1 MTLGKAKLIQII
13 LLVIC
18 CITFII
24 GLGLSMRA
32 GEERA
37 HDLSKVKVGLESKE
51 VYFNPD
57 ERGYRNGAY
66 HIRLHY
72 VIQNNT
78 RSTICTVY
86 VETVVYDQNG
96 KELGTIKTNF
106 GEGSNEGLWLKPGQ
120 SVTLDSDFLSGVP
133 VDDSFFIA
141 FYENELSEFR
151 IVNEAT
157 QARFE
162 DGTYFQNGG
171 WGS

>member
-32 GEERA
+32 GRARA
-37 HDLSKVKVGLESKE
+37 HDLSRVKVEIQSKE
-51 VYFNPD
+51 VYFNSE

-66 HIRLHY
+66 HIRLQY

-78 RSTICTVY
+78 DSTICTVY
-86 VETVVYDQNG
+86 VETAVYDQNG
-96 KELGTIKTNF
+96 TKIGTIKTNF
-106 GEGSNEGLWLKPGQ
+106 GEGSSEGLWLKPGQ
-120 SVTLDSDFLSGVP
+120 SVTLDSEFLAGVP

-141 FYENELSEFR
+141 FYENELTAFR

>member
-1 MTLGKAKLIQII
+1 MNLGRAKLIQII

-24 GLGLSMRA
+24 GLGLSKRA

-37 HDLSKVKVGLESKE
+37 HDLSKVKVEIQSKE

-66 HIRLHY
+66 HIRLQY

-78 RSTICTVY
+78 SRTICTVY
-86 VETVVYDQNG
+86 VETTVYDQNG
-96 KELGTIKTNF
+96 KELGTIKTSF
-106 GEGSNEGLWLKPGQ
+106 GDGTNEGLWLKPGQ
-120 SVTLDSDFLSGVP
+120 SVTLQSDFFESVP
-133 VDDSFFIA
+133 VDNDFFVVL
-141 FYENELSEFR
+141 YENELTEFR
-151 IVNEAT
+151 LVNEAT

-162 DGTYFQNGG
+162 DGTYFQSGG